1 MSITSDHV
9 PPAPPA
15 REAREGREGR
25 AAAGRGHRAAYAV
38 VGAVMAAVWALGG
51 DTPAWE
57 HALRLLLLILGVSVA
72 VRLVRRRLART
83 GRVPV
88 SGRLFF
94 GLLAAKM
101 LLVAVALLVDRIA
114 GRWFSDPNLVTA
126 AFLFAFVVACGP
138 ALHAR
143 LSRGSAPSDAASQ
156 AVYTTMKSPQG

>member
-15 REAREGREGR
+15 REGREGR
-25 AAAGRGHRAAYAV
+25 TAAGRGHRAAYAV
-38 VGAVMAAVWALGG
+38 AGAVMAAVWALGG

-88 SGRLFF
+88 SGLFF

-101 LLVAVALLVDRIA
+101 LLVAVALLVDWIA

-126 AFLFAFVVACGP
+126 GFLFVLVVAGGP

-143 LSRGSAPSDAASQ
+143 LSRGSAPSDAAGQ

>member
-1 MSITSDHV
+1 MSIISDHV

-15 REAREGREGR
+15 REGCEGRTATE
-25 AAAGRGHRAAYAV
+25 RGHRAAYAV

-101 LLVAVALLVDRIA
+101 LLVAVALLVDWIMRPLVLRPEPGHRRVPVRLRRGGRPRAARPAVA
-114 GRWFSDPNLVTA
+114 GLRLLRHA
-126 AFLFAFVVACGP
+126 AVRRCTP
-138 ALHAR
+138 R
-143 LSRGSAPSDAASQ
+143 
-156 AVYTTMKSPQG
+156 